1 VRCELACLPHAYLTT
16 DLWIN
21 RIMASFQAIT
31 VQIMKTT
38 AKAID
43 VNDILVD
50 VLTSAA
56 IIISTFAIELQ

>member
-1 VRCELACLPHAYLTT
+1 
-16 DLWIN
+16 
-21 RIMASFQAIT
+21 MASFQAIT